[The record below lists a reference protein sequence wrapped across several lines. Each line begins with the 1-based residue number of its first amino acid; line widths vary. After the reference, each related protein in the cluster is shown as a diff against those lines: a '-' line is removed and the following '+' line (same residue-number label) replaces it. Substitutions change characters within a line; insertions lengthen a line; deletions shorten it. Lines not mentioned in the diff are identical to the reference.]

1 MSSTGTVTIVRLP
14 CHSSLL
20 CRCRPGIIATAVGC
34 EMNLCIQGI
43 CILFISTLTL
53 IPIKHSL
60 KIGWSWPKIFSI
72 KEHGTPL
79 SSWIISLP
87 NIKRSHRRHPTLTS
101 TNRSAQPS
109 NCKLKERLVAI
120 FGKIVRCLTPKR
132 IMAEKMKIITVIDI
146 IIMEKMT
153 FFKYYRLIDS

>member
-1 MSSTGTVTIVRLP
+1 MPSTGTVTIVWLSYHNR
-14 CHSSLL
+14 L
-20 CRCRPGIIATAVGC
+20 CRCHPGITAAAVGC
-34 EMNLCIQGI
+34 EINLCIQGI
-43 CILFISTLTL
+43 CILFNSTLTP
-53 IPIKHSL
+53 IPIKQSL
-60 KIGWSWPKIFSI
+60 KIVWSRTKIFSI

-101 TNRSAQPS
+101 THRFAEPR
-109 NCKLKERLVAI
+109 NCKLKERLAVI
-120 FGKIVRCLTPKR
+120 FGKIVRCLTPKH

-153 FFKYYRLIDS
+153 FFKYHRLIDS